1 MSSSNAWLLNGLLA
15 VHVLSAAAWIG
26 GMFYT
31 LVVLRP
37 ALAVLDAA
45 PRLQMH
51 MLTLKRFFLVVWH
64 AMPLMLLTGWGMIGV
79 AGWGMGHLPWFVNVM
94 QGLALVMA
102 GIFLYTFFGPFR
114 RLRRAIRP
122 GPEFLARI
130 RLLVS
135 INLALGVIIVIVAS
149 QWAL

>member
-1 MSSSNAWLLNGLLA
+1 MNSTTAALLA
-15 VHVLSAAAWIG
+15 IHVLSAVVWVG
-26 GMFYT
+26 GMFYA

-37 ALAVLDAA
+37 ALSVLDPA

-64 AMPLMLLTGWGMIGV
+64 AMPLMLLTGWGMIL
-79 AGWGMGHLPWFVNVM
+79 ATGWDMGHLPLYVNAM

-102 GIFLYTFFGPFR
+102 GIFLFTYFVPFR

-122 GPEFLARI
+122 GPELLGRI
-130 RLLVS
+130 RVLVTT
-135 INLALGVIIVIVAS
+135 NLVLGVLVILIATFGRGM
-149 QWAL
+149 

>member
-15 VHVLSAAAWIG
+15 VHVLSATAWIG